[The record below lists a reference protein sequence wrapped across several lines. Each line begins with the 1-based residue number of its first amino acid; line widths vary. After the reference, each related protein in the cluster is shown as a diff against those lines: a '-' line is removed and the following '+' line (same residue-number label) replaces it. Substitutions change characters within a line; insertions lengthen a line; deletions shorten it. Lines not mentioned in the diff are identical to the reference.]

1 MTVVSVSVL
10 VPGNGADAPA
20 KGKLRWEP
28 TARRVGDDGSLV
40 LDDSFLA
47 KLVLGETTVDVE
59 PAVWKVSEFFV
70 GHPVKYKYLSI
81 PDAGPVNYTDLLE
94 VDPVTLDPALNV
106 SPDPENPGF
115 YLIGV

>member
-1 MTVVSVSVL
+1 MTVVNIKVQ
-10 VPGNGADAPA
+10 VPGNGADVPA
-20 KGKLRWEP
+20 AGSLRWEP
-28 TARRVGDDGSLV
+28 TARSVGPDGALV

-47 KLVLGETTVDVE
+47 PLALGEAVVDVE
-59 PAVWKVSEFFV
+59 PAVWRVSEFFL
-70 GHPVKYKYLSI
+70 GHPAKYKYLSV
-81 PDAGPVNYTDLLE
+81 PSEGPVNYTDLLE